1 MNWKA
6 IVLIFF
12 NVSINCYQNN
22 LQVVD
27 ANQRRMDY
35 CRERRGDKTFYFI
48 ATQSTYVSMYA
59 IGSVHYSYVVLF
71 VNKPANPIGP
81 VTNSPQTLPAQ
92 QSTPL
97 IRICIEYY
105 KCSILMFCFNSSD
118 YSSANNKTN
127 SNHCPSHCPSHCCYY
142 SRICS
147 K

>member
-1 MNWKA
+1 M
-6 IVLIFF
+6 LIFF
-12 NVSINCYQNN
+12 NVSINCYLNN

-81 VTNSPQTLPAQ
+81 VTNSPQTFPTQ
-92 QSTPL
+92 QSRPL
-97 IRICIEYY
+97 ILICIKY
-105 KCSILMFCFNSSD
+105 CMRFILMFNFNSSD
-118 YSSANNKTN
+118 YSSTNNKAN
-127 SNHCPSHCPSHCCYY
+127 SNHCPNHCCYY
-142 SRICS
+142 SRFCS